1 MEIAVDVH
9 LSKTATLTT
18 PLKLFFYLFNHLKKA
33 STAVPVSANSTTA
46 TIQNTRKLSIQLFF

>member
-9 LSKTATLTT
+9 EVKTATLTT

-33 STAVPVSANSTTA
+33 STAVPVSANSTTV
-46 TIQNTRKLSIQLFF
+46 IIKNIRKLPIQFFF